1 MAKPVQS
8 ENTEKEREVFVMS
21 KAFYVAVTLLFLGAG
36 FGDGLQAQTTA
47 PHPPPQ
53 SWRDRM
59 FFGGGMGVG
68 FGDVDFVS
76 IEPLFGV
83 HLNKQFSV
91 GGSLIYRWTNDDRY
105 AESLNF
111 NDYGARAFVQYFP
124 VPNFFGQL
132 EYEYLNYE
140 YALPTL
146 DTDRNTQGSLFVGGG
161 ISQPMGGKAAFFAS
175 ALYNLSYDDNDPFR
189 PYDSPWVIRAGVGVG
204 F

>member
-8 ENTEKEREVFVMS
+8 ENTEPEKEIFLMA
-21 KAFYVAVTLLFLGAG
+21 KPFYVALTILFLGAG
-36 FGDGLQAQTTA
+36 IGEGLVAQTAT
-47 PHPPPQ
+47 PPPPPR
-53 SWRDRM
+53 SWHDRM
-59 FFGGGMGVG
+59 FFGGGMGLG

-83 HLNKQFSV
+83 HLSPQFTV
-91 GGSLIYRWTNDDRY
+91 GGSVIYRWTSDDRY
-105 AESLNF
+105 AESLSF

-124 VPNFFGQL
+124 VPGFFGQL

-146 DTDRNTQGSLFVGGG
+146 DTDRNGAGSLFVGGG

-175 ALYNLSYDDNDPFR
+175 ALYNLSYDDTDPFR
-189 PYDSPWVIRAGVGVG
+189 PYDSPWVIRAGVSVG